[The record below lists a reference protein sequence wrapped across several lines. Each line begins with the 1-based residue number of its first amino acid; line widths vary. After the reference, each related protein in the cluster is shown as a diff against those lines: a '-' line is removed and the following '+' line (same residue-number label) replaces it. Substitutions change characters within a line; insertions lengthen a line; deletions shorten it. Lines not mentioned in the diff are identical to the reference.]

1 MFSHWK
7 LYVLVLSKLEIDWKL
22 LLYHFRIQHQ
32 IRFLWLNSES
42 MADQWELNDWTQIY
56 HFLGTLLNNFICFTE
71 SSHLQTFSFFY
82 IGLRGHKIRKLRNIC
97 NKIPQDWI
105 DLVCSTED
113 KFAPIIPYHRINL
126 NNNIKFLKD
135 IRSKTV
141 YEHMILKKSSQQ
153 CYYYS
158 SSDVTIAND
167 DGLHLGA
174 HKFIFDSACLM
185 LYIQSFHIMTF
196 ILFDIKFLKF
206 A

>member
-1 MFSHWK
+1 M
-7 LYVLVLSKLEIDWKL
+7 
-22 LLYHFRIQHQ
+22 
-32 IRFLWLNSES
+32 NSN
-42 MADQWELNDWTQIY
+42 AL
-56 HFLGTLLNNFICFTE
+56 FLGNTIKQFYLFHWIITFTNI
-71 SSHLQTFSFFY
+71 FFFY

-113 KFAPIIPYHRINL
+113 KFAPIIPSYHRINL
-126 NNNIKFLKD
+126 NNNMKFLKD